1 MTTHSLLL
9 LLLPQCYYVIICAY
23 SLFYE
28 ENVEEEKLSKW
39 EGCNQSQNSA
49 HYHHNDK
56 GHKRETASQLGCDV
70 HGESFPLKKT
80 AYQHKNASR
89 PLKNKLQIS
98 SPRCTNHVHTY
109 HLSIINQNKV
119 DLKFKC
125 LLLGLIFSFRCLTFH
140 RGGELKRNEIIPNF
154 ESKWELE

>member
-1 MTTHSLLL
+1 M
-9 LLLPQCYYVIICAY
+9 
-23 SLFYE
+23 
-28 ENVEEEKLSKW
+28 EEEKLSKW

-109 HLSIINQNKV
+109 HQEKGRNHEGEKLSVILFPYTVVEPPAMMIKTINTFVTNPTVLAILENLYFTQIAV
-119 DLKFKC
+119 EHA
-125 LLLGLIFSFRCLTFH
+125 IFT
-140 RGGELKRNEIIPNF
+140 
-154 ESKWELE
+154 